1 MKKELVKG
9 LEIVF
14 LVHFIL
20 GLLLGFMFLFIPD
33 VYCNLVGYTITDKG
47 SFRLIGAASLA
58 FGFSSFLAY
67 RSKDWEKAK
76 QLVQID
82 LVWLVSAS
90 GATVYWIIAESLPVG
105 VWGIFVMF
113 MAFLIAFGYFYL
125 LQEK

>member
-1 MKKELVKG
+1 MAKELEKG

-14 LVHFIL
+14 LIHFIL
-20 GLLLGFMFLFIPD
+20 GLILGFVFLFIPE

-82 LVWLVSAS
+82 IVWLVSAS
-90 GATVYWIIAESLPVG
+90 GATIFWIISESLHVAA
-105 VWGIFVMF
+105 WGIFVMF